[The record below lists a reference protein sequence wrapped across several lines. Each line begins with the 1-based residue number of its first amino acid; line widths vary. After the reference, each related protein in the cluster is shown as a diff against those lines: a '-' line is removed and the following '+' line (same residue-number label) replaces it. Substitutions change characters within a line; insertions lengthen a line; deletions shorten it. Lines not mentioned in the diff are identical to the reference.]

1 MATAGAAEVIVQFD
15 FDGARADRRDAQLN
29 ATLPLQRYLET
40 LHRNHQSMRDGAV
53 TAYIPELAKADPDWF
68 GIGVV
73 TVDGYTYAVGDS
85 DRAFTI
91 QSISKPVLYAAALA
105 DRGRAAVLR
114 KVGVEPS
121 GEAFNSI
128 SLDPQTGAPL
138 NPMINAGAIATTALV
153 RGETASEKWQ
163 RITDIMSRFI
173 GRDVDVDEAVYRS
186 ESNTG
191 FRNRAIAWMLKN
203 FGIIDGDPMESLENY
218 FRQCSVRV
226 TCRDLACLAATL
238 ANGGVNPITGVRAV
252 PAEDVQAVLSIMAT
266 CGMYDYAGSWLYEV
280 GLPAKSG
287 VSGGVIAVLPGRFG
301 IAIFSPPL
309 DANSNSTRGIAV
321 CRQMSR
327 DFGLHAFGGSM
338 SPSLVLSRVYSA
350 REAPSRRVRGTA
362 VATRLQ
368 VLAPQ
373 IKCLTLQGDVG
384 FDGAEYVVRNLM
396 QLAADADSFVLDMHR
411 VTYLTDG
418 GARLL
423 HDVRRSLF
431 EQGKAL
437 VYARIRGRAV
447 VLHALRHTLPQGD
460 NGFLSFEDNDL
471 AVEWCEDRL
480 LASHNVPLPRASTLG
495 SFPLFAGIGAK
506 ALARLEPVMP
516 SVVFPAGTTIIFAGP
531 GDDDRIF
538 FIESGEV
545 SVVLELSDGAHQR
558 IATLSSGMSFGE
570 MTMLGSTSR
579 SASVHADT
587 EVRVWTLRAS
597 ALDVLSL
604 RHPDIK
610 ITILKNLSLD
620 LAQRLRQANL
630 LIGTLAA

>member
-1 MATAGAAEVIVQFD
+1 MLLD
-15 FDGARADRRDAQLN
+15 SNSARADRCDAQGQ
-29 ATLPLQRYLET
+29 ATLPLQRYLEA
-40 LHRNHQSMRDGAV
+40 LHRSHRSLRDGAV
-53 TAYIPELAKADPDWF
+53 ATYIPELASADPDWF
-68 GIGVV
+68 GICVV
-73 TVDGYTYAVGDS
+73 TADGYTYAVGDS
-85 DRAFTI
+85 ERPFTI
-91 QSISKPVLYAAALA
+91 QSISKPLVYAAALA
-105 DRGRAAVLR
+105 DRGRAAVLA

-138 NPMINAGAIATTALV
+138 NPMINAGAIATTSLV
-153 RGETASEKWQ
+153 RGETATDKWQ
-163 RITDIMSRFI
+163 RIVEILSRFI
-173 GRDVDVDEAVYRS
+173 GRDVAVDETVYRS
-186 ESNTG
+186 ESTTG

-218 FRQCSVRV
+218 FRQCSIEV
-226 TCRDLACLAATL
+226 TCRDLATLAATL
-238 ANGGVNPITGVRAV
+238 ANGGVNPITRQRAV
-252 PAEDVQAVLSIMAT
+252 SADDVQAVLSIMAT

-287 VSGGVIAVLPGRFG
+287 VSGGLIAVLPGRFG

-309 DANSNSTRGIAV
+309 DANGNSTRAIAV

-350 REAPSRRVRGTA
+350 QEAPSRRVRASA

-368 VLAPQ
+368 ALAPQ
-373 IKCLTLQGDVG
+373 IKCLSLQGDIG
-384 FDGAEYVVRNLM
+384 FDGAEFVVRQLM
-396 QLAADADSFVLDMHR
+396 RLASDADSFVLDMHR
-411 VTYLTDG
+411 VTYLTEG

-423 HDVRRSLF
+423 HEVRQSIVA
-431 EQGKAL
+431 QGKAF
-437 VYARIRGRAV
+437 VYSRIRGRPAV
-447 VLHALRHTLPQGD
+447 LLALRRTLAEGD
-460 NGFLSFEDNDL
+460 HGFLSFEDNDL

-480 LASHNVPLPRASTLG
+480 LVTHNVPPPRASALAT
-495 SFPLFAGIGAK
+495 FPLFAGIGAK
-506 ALARLEPVMP
+506 ALARLQPVMP
-516 SVVFPAGTTIIFAGP
+516 SVVFAAGARIIAAGS

-545 SVVLELSDGAHQR
+545 SVVLELSDGSHQR

-570 MTMLGSTSR
+570 MTMLGSTKR

-587 EVRVWTLRAS
+587 EVRAWTLRAS
-597 ALDVLSL
+597 ALDVLAL
-604 RHPDIK
+604 QHPDIK

>member
-1 MATAGAAEVIVQFD
+1 MQLN
-15 FDGARADRRDAQLN
+15 FDGGSADRPDAQSSG
-29 ATLPLQRYLET
+29 TLPLQRYLNA
-40 LHRNHQSMRDGAV
+40 LHRSHHALRDGTVA
-53 TAYIPELAKADPDWF
+53 TYIPELAKADPDWF
-68 GIGVV
+68 GICVV
-73 TVDGYTYAVGDS
+73 TVDGYAYTVGDS

-91 QSISKPVLYAAALA
+91 QSISKPVVYAAALA
-105 DRGRAAVLR
+105 DRGRAGVLR

-128 SLDPQTGAPL
+128 SLNPQTGAPL

-153 RGETASEKWQ
+153 RGDTAAEKWA
-163 RITDIMSRFI
+163 RIAEIMSRFI
-173 GRDVDVDEAVYRS
+173 GREASVDEAIYRS
-186 ESNTG
+186 ESSTG

-203 FGIIDGDPMESLENY
+203 FGVIEGEPMESLENY
-218 FRQCSVRV
+218 FRQCSVLV

-238 ANGGVNPITGVRAV
+238 ANGGVNPVTRERAV
-252 PAEDVQAVLSIMAT
+252 AAEDVQAVLSIMAT

-301 IAIFSPPL
+301 IAIYSPPL
-309 DANSNSTRGIAV
+309 DANANSTRGIAV
-321 CRQMSR
+321 CKQMSR

-338 SPSLVLSRVYSA
+338 SPSLVLSRIYSA
-350 REAPSRRVRGTA
+350 REAPSRRVRTTA
-362 VATRLQ
+362 VAARLQ
-368 VLAPQ
+368 ALAPQ
-373 IKCLTLQGDVG
+373 IKCLSLQGDVG
-384 FDGAEYVVRNLM
+384 FDGAEFIVRNLM
-396 QLAADADSFVLDMHR
+396 RLSGETDSFVLDMHR
-411 VTYLTDG
+411 VTFLTEG

-423 HDVRRSLF
+423 HDVRKSLF
-431 EQGKAL
+431 AQGKAL
-437 VYARIRGRAV
+437 VYSRIRGRAA
-447 VLHALRHTLPQGD
+447 VLNALRHTVPEGD

-480 LASHNVPLPRASTLG
+480 LASHNVPLPRASTLA

-516 SVVFPAGTTIIFAGP
+516 SVVFPTGATIISAGP

-545 SVVLELSDGAHQR
+545 SVVLGLSDGSHQR

-570 MTMLGSTSR
+570 MTMLGSTTR

-587 EVRVWTLRAS
+587 EVRAWTLRAS
-597 ALDVLSL
+597 ALDVLAL
-604 RHPDIK
+604 QHPDIK

>member
-1 MATAGAAEVIVQFD
+1 MSKTA
-15 FDGARADRRDAQLN
+15 
-29 ATLPLQRYLET
+29 LPLQHYLAALHQKYRT
-40 LHRNHQSMRDGAV
+40 LDEGQVA
-53 TAYIPELAKADPDWF
+53 TYIPELAKANPDAF
-68 GIGVV
+68 GISIV
-73 TVDGYTYAVGDS
+73 TVDGY
-85 DRAFTI
+85 RMRF
-91 QSISKPVLYAAALA
+91 LA
-105 DRGRAAVLR
+105 
-114 KVGVEPS
+114 
-121 GEAFNSI
+121 
-128 SLDPQTGAPL
+128 
-138 NPMINAGAIATTALV
+138 
-153 RGETASEKWQ
+153 
-163 RITDIMSRFI
+163 
-173 GRDVDVDEAVYRS
+173 
-186 ESNTG
+186 
-191 FRNRAIAWMLKN
+191 
-203 FGIIDGDPMESLENY
+203 NY
-218 FRQCSVRV
+218 FRQCSLGV
-226 TCRDLACLAATL
+226 TCRDLAYRAATL
-238 ANGGVNPITGVRAV
+238 ANGGVHPVTGRRAA
-252 PAEDVQAVLSIMAT
+252 PADEVQAVLSIMAT
-266 CGMYDYAGSWLYEV
+266 CGMYDYAGSWLFEV

-368 VLAPQ
+368 LLAPQ

-531 GDDDRIF
+531 S
-538 FIESGEV
+538 E
-545 SVVLELSDGAHQR
+545 AH
-558 IATLSSGMSFGE
+558 
-570 MTMLGSTSR
+570 
-579 SASVHADT
+579 
-587 EVRVWTLRAS
+587 
-597 ALDVLSL
+597 
-604 RHPDIK
+604 
-610 ITILKNLSLD
+610 
-620 LAQRLRQANL
+620 
-630 LIGTLAA
+630 